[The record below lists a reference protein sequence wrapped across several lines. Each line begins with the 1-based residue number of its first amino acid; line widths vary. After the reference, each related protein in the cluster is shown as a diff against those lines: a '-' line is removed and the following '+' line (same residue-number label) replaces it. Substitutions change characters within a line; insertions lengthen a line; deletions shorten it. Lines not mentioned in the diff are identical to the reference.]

1 MLRAFSKSE
10 VQAHTDPLTGL
21 MNRRSL
27 EVEVR
32 ALAEQDLPY
41 IVAYGDL
48 DHFKQLNDVYGH
60 DAGDR
65 ALRLFARVLRDS
77 LRPSDIPARYGG
89 EEFVVVIPECSVP
102 DAVSLIDRLREKLAA
117 AQHGGTVPPFTVS
130 FGVAS
135 GRLGTP
141 FDDTV
146 ELADGA
152 LLEAKSQGRDRV
164 VIAGSDNDGP
174 GVGVGQTVSEPRLVA

>member
-1 MLRAFSKSE
+1 
-10 VQAHTDPLTGL
+10 
-21 MNRRSL
+21 MNRSSL

-32 ALAEQDLPY
+32 ALADQDLPY

-77 LRPSDIPARYGG
+77 LRPNDIPARYGG
-89 EEFVVVIPECSVP
+89 EEFVVVIPDCSVP
-102 DAVSLIDRLREKLAA
+102 ETVSVINRLREKLAA

-164 VIAGSDNDGP
+164 VVAGSDDDGP
-174 GVGVGQTVSEPRLVA
+174 DVGVGLTVSEPRLVA